1 MINTMSVS
9 LSPVSYL
16 SQPTYSHLGDSKSAI
31 GRTDYAFLMAALV
44 VICGSCLFMLDL
56 ASAHSSG
63 QESMMLTFASELTH
77 TMPLI
82 VSSISTYFTL
92 FLSSIL
98 TSGILVAFV
107 YGLRALDQKV
117 TGSRNQQSSSYF
129 TVRAAK
135 VASINQ
141 YKAALRGRESQL
153 FLVSPVFQ

>member
-1 MINTMSVS
+1 MSLS

-16 SQPTYSHLGDSKSAI
+16 SKPTCSRLGDSKSAI
-31 GRTDYAFLMAALV
+31 GSIDYVFLMTALV
-44 VICGSCLFMLDL
+44 LICGGCLFMLDL
-56 ASAHSSG
+56 ASARSSG
-63 QESMMLTFASELTH
+63 QNSVVLNFASQITH
-77 TMPLI
+77 TLPSI

-117 TGSRNQQSSSYF
+117 TGSHNHQSSSYF
-129 TVRAAK
+129 TLKAAK

-141 YKAALRGRESQL
+141 YKAALRGRECRL
-153 FLVSPVFQ
+153 FLISPVFQ